1 MKKRLLS
8 LLLIL
13 CMVCTLLPVSA
24 LAVTPAD
31 HQIQLKLVKDSTTV
45 SGKELLRL
53 DFEYKSGEDIPT
65 NQQVYLKY
73 DANKLYPAA
82 WRNGAD
88 ASSAATNF
96 SADKSGVFTTNN
108 FAKDDGFGGSED
120 SEVKFYTI
128 ITEGYGYINW
138 KVTEPSETPA
148 FNAFTRISSI
158 FFGLKDGV
166 TFGAMPKDAI
176 KLATV
181 ADTSVTSQTLSV
193 EVTTNNSDM
202 LSYGG
207 TTNTLTVDPDSLF
220 VTGAGVTF
228 ATPATPHTHNPS
240 SEWSYDSTHHWHAC
254 NGAGDCDQD
263 NKLDY
268 ANHNYDKMI
277 VGSDHL
283 AAAATCTARA
293 SYYYSCEC
301 GANDLTQTFEDGEV
315 STTHHLTHHDRVAP
329 TCTTLGKIEYWSC
342 DVCDKNFEDS
352 TGTIQ
357 VTDLDIPLD
366 PINHNVQLTHNPRIE
381 PNCHEVGRLEFWYC
395 PNCHENFTNAAGTV
409 KAPSDLTLS
418 SDSSNHTGPYVYQ
431 DNPSEPA
438 AKHDKVCQ
446 GCNTTVATEPHNN
459 AGANGSCSVCGH
471 GCAHVNVTHHDAVSH
486 TCTDAGTIE
495 YWSCNVCG
503 QKFSDA
509 AKTQQITDIT
519 DPEDPASHSLGKTDR
534 VEPTCTT
541 DGNIEYYTC
550 SVCKNKFSDNA
561 GTVKVDNVT
570 IPALN
575 HDMAPATCTKPAH
588 CKRTGCTYTEG
599 VALDHNFKYVDRPN
613 QDGFIKYADLKCTN
627 EGCTVS
633 AKDVAAMN
641 NKAVQATLNLDV
653 FLKCTKAADSGEFDK
668 NKHEK
673 LFFYQ
678 VIKGENDIATVGFP
692 LFTGDF
698 SHRLNQPYTLVSGK
712 GTNDNDALFNM
723 RLPQREGD
731 AWTVKMVQ
739 PDSVPTGWT
748 IDDTEYKVYFYND
761 CTELVIM
768 KKVEKQIEQGPTTDA
783 GASTTDPTE
792 PVPPTDPVYEFEAVT
807 EIVFNNTFKVEKKDD
822 PTPPTPTPVIPD
834 GPKHTNRRYPAK
846 PAASTD
852 TKKPDGVTSARTFD
866 AGVALYVGMSV
877 LSLTGTALVI
887 GKKKEF

>member
-1 MKKRLLS
+1 MNKLKRVLALILS
-8 LLLIL
+8 LAMVIGLISVPTFAAESDHAARVYL
-13 CMVCTLLPVSA
+13 TSTSVGEKAALKVEMQVKTGATAIKGFASCIAFDNTLFDLIKPDGTVIS
-24 LAVTPAD
+24 
-31 HQIQLKLVKDSTTV
+31 LKETKQVFKKDSGAYTPNTNFTIV
-45 SGKELLRL
+45 NQMSAALTGSVGIVGIQNVNMTADQIYADYTACGTFYLAFKSGKSVS
-53 DFEYKSGEDIPT
+53 DVMD
-65 NQQVYLKY
+65 
-73 DANKLYPAA
+73 
-82 WRNGAD
+82 
-88 ASSAATNF
+88 SSVRWATY
-96 SADKSGVFTTNN
+96 AE
-108 FAKDDGFGGSED
+108 A
-120 SEVKFYTI
+120 
-128 ITEGYGYINW
+128 
-138 KVTEPSETPA
+138 
-148 FNAFTRISSI
+148 
-158 FFGLKDGV
+158 
-166 TFGAMPKDAI
+166 
-176 KLATV
+176 
-181 ADTSVTSQTLSV
+181 TSVTFSNYIALSESSDTYSV
-193 EVTTNNSDM
+193 GNSD
-202 LSYGG
+202 S
-207 TTNTLTVDPDSLF
+207 TKDSAVLAAASAIVPSNF
-220 VTGAGVTF
+220 TF
-228 ATPATPHTHNPS
+228 ATPHTHNPS
-240 SEWSYDSTHHWHAC
+240 SEWSYDSNHHWHVC

-268 ANHNYDKMI
+268 AKHNYDKMI

-301 GANDLTQTFEDGEV
+301 GANDLTQTFEYGDV
-315 STTHHLTHHDRVAP
+315 ATTHQLTHHDRVAP

-342 DVCDKNFEDS
+342 DVCSKNFEDS
-352 TGTIQ
+352 TGT
-357 VTDLDIPLD
+357 TLATNLDIAVD
-366 PINHNVQLTHNPRIE
+366 STNHNVELTHNPRME

-471 GCAHVNVTHHDAVSH
+471 GCAHVNVTHHDAKSH

-503 QKFSDA
+503 QKFSDV

-519 DPEDPASHSLGKTDR
+519 NPEDPAAHSLGKTDR
-534 VEPTCTT
+534 VEPPCTT

-570 IPALN
+570 IPALD

-599 VALDHNFKYVDRPN
+599 VALNHNFKYVDRPN

-627 EGCTVS
+627 EGCTVA
-633 AKDVAAMN
+633 AKDVDAM
-641 NKAVQATLNLDV
+641 KSEAVQATLNLDV
-653 FLKCTKAADSGEFDK
+653 FLQCTKAADSGNFTGSGVP
-668 NKHEK
+668 
-673 LFFYQ
+673 FFYQ

-698 SHRLNQPYTLVSGK
+698 SHRLNQQYTLVSGK

-731 AWTVKMVQ
+731 AWTVKMAQ
-739 PDSVPTGWT
+739 PDSALTGWT
-748 IDDTEYKVYFYND
+748 IDDTVYRVYFTIVND
-761 CTELVIM
+761 VLTPVYE
-768 KKVEKQIEQGPTTDA
+768 KRVEKQIEQDPTTDA
-783 GASTTDPTE
+783 GASADPTE
-792 PVPPTDPVYEFEAVT
+792 PVPPTDPVYEFEAVN
-807 EIVFNNTFKVEKKDD
+807 EIVFNNIFKVEKKDD